1 MKGRYVCLNKCY
13 NKWFKS
19 IEQILNVLFKYKP
32 KRNVR
37 LSRHSRMT
45 YFHLDY
51 QNLLETLNNFLFF
64 TPTSLILL
72 SKPLEYKFVIIKIS
86 LIFFINAS
94 FLWKN
99 LGL

>member
-19 IEQILNVLFKYKP
+19 IEQVLNVLFKYKP
-32 KRNVR
+32 KGNVK
-37 LSRHSRMT
+37 LPRHSKMT
-45 YFHLDY
+45 YFHLDC

-86 LIFFINAS
+86 LIAFINAS
-94 FLWKN
+94 FLWKH